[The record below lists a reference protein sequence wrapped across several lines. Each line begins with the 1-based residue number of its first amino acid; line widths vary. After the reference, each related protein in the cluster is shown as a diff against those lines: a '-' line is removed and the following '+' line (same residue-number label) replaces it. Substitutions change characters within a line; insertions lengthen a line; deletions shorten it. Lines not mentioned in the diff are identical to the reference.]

1 MKEGNNGVLSKY
13 GEPADLETVKTV
25 YSETKVFFL
34 TSLYSSV
41 IMADATASLFN
52 NELLKALEEDPAIG
66 QNLKKVC
73 RQLKQKS
80 NHWQDQIRQQWAA
93 IEYPVHDQA
102 SIQKMNTYMN
112 KHVTKVNTQRRN
124 QRAFYQ
130 AQGNLAAA
138 QMLPD
143 LVDDS
148 ITNKSAIILNDY
160 QTLGWNPMAKEYVII
175 AFTKKPKLEDLA
187 ERIESCVHSQAINI
201 PKSISNILTE
211 GVERGFTAQ
220 NYTTVILQFIQKY
233 IASSYISALTYCTN
247 VEQLFDYLLTLID
260 TSSEI
265 KKIRLALSSVSR
277 GPKEPLAE
285 SALKVKALTS
295 SLLFMMNPNST
306 LEEVD
311 KRSNFAAQDS
321 IYSFVTQKTR
331 ALLQNW
337 KRTANQMS
345 KEICLQEFLEAANN
359 FEILPGNAPTETLSI
374 PDRFSQADLWSN
386 SFYARN
392 GIIPERYSY
401 PKKESKEGKK
411 KKDERTR
418 EKRSQSSGDERG
430 RGRRDSERRSGS
442 ESGRSS
448 RSGSRGN
455 QTARNNRSSS
465 REHKKSDREKNQSE
479 AKQHGSSGKDDKTR
493 RHNSS
498 SSIKNREYSQSSQN
512 NCKKCGGRHPSKECN
527 RYPYYY
533 NEKCGKGCG
542 FYHPTEFCRF
552 NDSRYRTPERDTI
565 KSPVSFRRKSPKDS
579 NIFQTEISQSK
590 N

>member
-1 MKEGNNGVLSKY
+1 
-13 GEPADLETVKTV
+13 
-25 YSETKVFFL
+25 
-34 TSLYSSV
+34 
-41 IMADATASLFN
+41 MADATASLFN
-52 NELLKALEEDPAIG
+52 NELLKALEDDPAIG

-112 KHVTKVNTQRRN
+112 KHVTKINTQRRN

-148 ITNKSAIILNDY
+148 ITNKSAIIVNDY
-160 QTLGWNPMAKEYVII
+160 QTLGWNPMAKEFVII

-187 ERIESCVHSQAINI
+187 ERIESCVHSKAINI
-201 PKSISNILTE
+201 PKSISNILSE
-211 GVERGFTAQ
+211 GIERGFTAQ
-220 NYTTVILQFIQKY
+220 NYTTIILQFIQKY

-265 KKIRLALSSVSR
+265 KKIRLALSTVSR

-285 SALKVKALTS
+285 AALKVKALTS

-321 IYSFVTQKTR
+321 IYSFVTTKTR

-359 FEILPGNAPTETLSI
+359 FEILPGNAPTEQLSI

-386 SFYARN
+386 SFYAKN
-392 GIIPERYSY
+392 GIIPERYN
-401 PKKESKEGKK
+401 KKDIKEGRKRN
-411 KKDERTR
+411 DERAR

-430 RGRRDSERRSGS
+430 RGRRRDSARRSGS

-448 RSGSRGN
+448 SRGNHTSRSDSRGN

-465 REHKKSDREKNQSE
+465 REHRKPDKEKNQSDSR
-479 AKQHGSSGKDDKTR
+479 QYGSSGKEEKTR

-498 SSIKNREYSQSSQN
+498 SSVTNREYSQS
-512 NCKKCGGRHPSKECN
+512 CKKCGGGHLSKDCN

-533 NEKCGKGCG
+533 NEKCGKKCG
-542 FYHPTEFCRF
+542 YYHPTEFCRF
-552 NDSRYRTPERDTI
+552 NESRYRTPERNTI
-565 KSPVSFRRKSPKDS
+565 KSPVSFRRKSSKDF
-579 NIFQTEISQSK
+579 NIFQTEASQSK